1 MRLRLICNSFLRIT
15 TITFAVVSV
24 ILTCIIIFTDA
35 GKVYQDDTPSMAM
48 SVIFGALALVA
59 AALTFINIKYTCGK
73 ITEKNAIQEIN
84 RIKITNVV
92 LALCMPYVLIFMFDV
107 FMKRSDLSP
116 AIIIFHVLAI
126 YLSII
131 SFIMNVVFSRRIS
144 RFCKAAKRYYSN
156 LNLSKKQLK
165 KQPLGE
171 FYVKL
176 DKSEISKIYGES
188 SEKAEETSIEV

>member
-1 MRLRLICNSFLRIT
+1 
-15 TITFAVVSV
+15 
-24 ILTCIIIFTDA
+24 
-35 GKVYQDDTPSMAM
+35 M

-156 LNLSKKQLK
+156 LNLSHYSIIFLFPK
-165 KQPLGE
+165 
-171 FYVKL
+171 YC
-176 DKSEISKIYGES
+176 IKIKI
-188 SEKAEETSIEV
+188 KAVVASIPSIIPAGSINIIKAIVTTQFITDNTKPHILFFHKPTAPIILTIP